1 MNPSARARLAAFPAG
16 PKSTSATRTG
26 AAAVIVVLAIASA
39 QAASQPPGPDD
50 LAPQIAADYP
60 TLEQFYKELHQHPE
74 LSFQEGQTAQRVAA
88 RLRQTGAEVATGI
101 GGHGVVAVLRNG
113 PGNTVLVRTDL
124 DGLPVTEQTGVAY
137 ASVARATN
145 DAGSVVDV
153 MHACGHDVH
162 MTSLLGTARLLQR
175 IRERWHGTVVF
186 IAQPAEERGA
196 GARAMLKDGLF
207 TRFPKPDY
215 CLALHVN
222 AEMPAGSVTA
232 VEGYALANVD
242 SVDITIRGS
251 GGHGAWP
258 HKTRDPVV
266 LAAQT
271 IMALQTIVS
280 RETDPLDSAVVTVGS
295 IHGGTKH
302 NIIPDEV
309 RLQLTVRSFSD
320 ATRQRT
326 LESIRRIVRGQALSA
341 GVPEDRLPIVQLEDS
356 EFTPSTYNQPAL
368 ARRLNAVFR
377 DRLGTN
383 QVPARSP
390 GMGGE
395 DFSEFGR
402 TADRIPICLFWLGAV
417 DPGLVASSQAEGRA
431 LPSLHSSR
439 FAPLP
444 EPTIKTGVLAMTAAV
459 LDLLAGR

>member
-1 MNPSARARLAAFPAG
+1 MNMDSVLRSAFTQVPARPSRMTGAIALVAALPLLGTPPLAVAAERPGLAAPV
-16 PKSTSATRTG
+16 R
-26 AAAVIVVLAIASA
+26 
-39 QAASQPPGPDD
+39 
-50 LAPQIAADYP
+50 ADYAH
-60 TLEQFYKELHQHPE
+60 LEALYHHLHQHPE
-74 LSFQEGQTAQRVAA
+74 LSFREAQTAARIAEELRVA
-88 RLRQTGAEVATGI
+88 GAEVSSGI
-101 GGHGVVAVLRNG
+101 GGHGVVGVLRNG
-113 PGNTVLVRTDL
+113 PGSTVLVRTDL
-124 DGLPVTEQTGVAY
+124 DALPVAEQTGVPY
-137 ASVARATN
+137 ASRARMTN
-145 DAGSVVDV
+145 DAGVEVSV

-162 MTSLLGTARLLQR
+162 MTSLIGSARLLAKLKD
-175 IRERWHGTVVF
+175 RWKGTVVF

-207 TRFPKPDY
+207 TRFPRPDY

-258 HKTRDPVV
+258 HKTRDPIV

-271 IMALQTIVS
+271 IVALQTIVS
-280 RETDPLDSAVVTVGS
+280 RETDPIDSAVVTVGS

-309 RLQLTVRSFSD
+309 KLQVTVRSFAD

-326 LESIRRIVRGQALSA
+326 LESIRRIVRGQAISA
-341 GVPEDRLPIVQLEDS
+341 GIPEDRLPIVRVDEA
-356 EFTPSTYNQPAL
+356 EFTPATYNHPDL
-368 ARRLNAVFR
+368 AKRLNGVFR
-377 DRLGTN
+377 GLFGAE
-383 QVPARSP
+383 QVPVRPA

-402 TADRIPICLFWLGAV
+402 TPEKVPICLFWLGAV
-417 DPGLVASSQAEGRA
+417 APERVKASAVSGRP
-431 LPSLHSSR
+431 LPSLHSSL
-439 FAPLP
+439 FAPVP
-444 EPTIKTGVLAMTAAV
+444 EPTIQTGVIATSAAV
-459 LDLLAGR
+459 LDLLAR